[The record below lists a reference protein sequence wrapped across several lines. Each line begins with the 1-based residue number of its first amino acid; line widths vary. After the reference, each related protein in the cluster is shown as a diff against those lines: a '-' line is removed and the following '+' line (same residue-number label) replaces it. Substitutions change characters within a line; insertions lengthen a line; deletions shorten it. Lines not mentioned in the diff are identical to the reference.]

1 MAVQIT
7 QTLAVGDGTYQ
18 VWGRNPGGQMAHVIV
33 GLDKVQD
40 GSVYLM
46 LQLAADKLDTKARN
60 LELQSTLD
68 TSQD

>member
-7 QTLAVGDGTYQ
+7 QTLAVGDGTIQ

-33 GLDKVQD
+33 GLDKLQD
-40 GSVYLM
+40 GTAYLL
-46 LQLAADKLDTKARN
+46 LQLAADKLDTKAAN